1 MGSTTIER
9 ASNNAN
15 SRAAR
20 SFVFPDQVIRVSRSA
35 PLPPYRAIVNFAHL
49 LHTVVKMN
57 GGLGCV
63 RSSVSAAPSSDLIT
77 ALLASHTALLECWPG
92 VKKCD
97 GEANRLLDWS
107 KMKSGQF
114 SGSIGWWVGQLVSE
128 GELPW
133 ARLALPRN
141 PSGTSHLLIQNNF
154 LGISYGVQQ
163 SQLIKSHLYFRILKV
178 NSRTKL

>member
-63 RSSVSAAPSSDLIT
+63 RASVSAAPSSDLIT

-128 GELPW
+128 GEQPW

-154 LGISYGVQQ
+154 LGFSYGVQQ
-163 SQLIKSHLYFRILKV
+163 IPINQIPFVFLGF
-178 NSRTKL
+178 